1 MNNLLFSENDQKDL
15 AEVQTQVAEKY
26 MELYRVDEIPSYRY
40 CVYRRRDPNV
50 SQIDARTD
58 RGTFIEKLEEDRQ
71 DAGKKLENI
80 RAVMS
85 SWKVKGKVRFVE
97 WVPAPVLGTALED
110 PVTGQKVGTVLSS
123 KFCTGRH
130 LQLFNQTVS
139 LLEELE
145 EEQEGG
151 GAAKRRKVDKTSKP
165 YHGKVKKLKDYREDV
180 KLLRKLSAIFPEI
193 VDISKVLF
201 LLPETQSS
209 RNHLTEECK
218 TDNQIRLIGT
228 IIEAVTSLEKGNHL
242 LVQGFPLHTRLTTTI
257 FYCLAALFQEVGFV
271 KPSQQDDFIFLSNF
285 LGSSNTTAE
294 DSISSLENILT
305 VLYSHKGSQ
314 QVLSVWA
321 VQDLV
326 QDNIYQEIIL
336 FNQTRI
342 REKIMYLTS
351 HLQPDQ
357 DADKK

>member
-1 MNNLLFSENDQKDL
+1 MKYFHFAENDLKDL

-26 MELYRVDEIPSYRY
+26 MELYKVDEIPSYRY

-58 RGTFIEKLEEDRQ
+58 RGTYIDKLEEVRQ
-71 DAGKKLENI
+71 DPGKKLENI
-80 RAVMS
+80 RSVMA

-97 WVPAPVLGTALED
+97 WVAAPVLGTALD
-110 PVTGQKVGTVLSS
+110 SPVTGQKVETVLSS

-130 LQLFNQTVS
+130 LQLFNQTVR
-139 LLEELE
+139 LLEEVEAE
-145 EEQEGG
+145 EGGEGG
-151 GAAKRRKVDKTSKP
+151 GAAKKRKLEKITKP
-165 YHGKVKKLKDYREDV
+165 YYGKCKRLADYREDV
-180 KLLRKLSAIFPEI
+180 RLLKKLSAIFPEI

-201 LLPETQSS
+201 LLPESQSS
-209 RNHLTEECK
+209 KNNLTEECRP
-218 TDNQIRLIGT
+218 DNQIRLIGT

-242 LVQGFPLHTRLTTTI
+242 LVQGFPLHTRLTATI

-285 LGSSNTTAE
+285 LGSASTTAE
-294 DSISSLENILT
+294 DSIASLENILT
-305 VLYSHKGSQ
+305 VLISHKGAE
-314 QVLSVWA
+314 QVLSVWP

-342 REKIMYLTS
+342 KEKIMYLTS
-351 HLQPDQ
+351 HLDTKTEQ
-357 DADKK
+357 K